1 MWKNTIRNW
10 IITGIIFL
18 LLLSICVPIISAGEG
33 KPDLT
38 IDEIYV
44 YVCPGGGRGPSW
56 EREYIRCNYSNIG
69 EYKVTD
75 KDIIQ
80 FQIVIE
86 KLWLNKNLKRV
97 ITNVTTHGYFIN
109 KGLEPGQTLVETLT
123 SHFIRALPGFF
134 KIKCIINPNSLVNE
148 SNYDNNYCEQIFF
161 GYIGWRT
168 YRWIPVD

>member
-1 MWKNTIRNW
+1 MWKNLKRIGLP
-10 IITGIIFL
+10 TGCILFL
-18 LLLSICVPIISAGEG
+18 LSTICVPLISAGEG

-38 IDEIYV
+38 IDEINV
-44 YVCPGGGRGPSW
+44 YVCTGGGRYYSW

-69 EYKVTD
+69 ENKVTD
-75 KDIIQ
+75 KDLIQ

-109 KGLEPGQTLVETLT
+109 NGLEPGQTLFETLT
-123 SHFIRALPGFF
+123 SHFILALPGFF
-134 KIKCIINPNSLVNE
+134 RFKCIINPNSLVNE
-148 SNYDNNYCEQIFF
+148 SNYDNNYCEKIFF

-168 YRWIPVD
+168 YRWIPFD

>member
-1 MWKNTIRNW
+1 MCKNPIR
-10 IITGIIFL
+10 IGLTTGIIFL
-18 LLLSICVPIISAGEG
+18 LLSSICTPPISAGEG

-69 EYKVTD
+69 ECKVTD

-86 KLWLNKNLKRV
+86 KLWFNGNLKRV
-97 ITNVTTHGYFIN
+97 ITNITTHGYFIN
-109 KGLEPGQTLVETLT
+109 NGLESGKTLFETLP
-123 SHFIRALPGFF
+123 SHFLLAFPGFF
-134 KIKCIINPNSLVNE
+134 KFKCIINPNSLVNE
-148 SNYDNNYCEQIFF
+148 SNYDNNYCEKTFF

-168 YRWIPVD
+168 FRWIPVD